1 MTRRCRWCW
10 DSSIRSTACDVRCA
24 GCATPSNS
32 SPPRCATRSAAPSR
46 PRGAAV
52 KRDRRRPAGMPAGGR
67 RSVLLELKRL
77 ETGAGAALDAG
88 GDQPLDIEA
97 VADQFEHPQFLLAG
111 LAIGRRDIAG
121 DRIGGLAQFDRQ
133 RLLDRGQ
140 GVLEPV
146 LAPEQPAA
154 FLQYPRQL
162 LMVEIAEYR
171 QIADDVADNR

>member
-10 DSSIRSTACDVRCA
+10 DCSTKSTAFGARCA
-24 GCATPSNS
+24 VCAMRS
-32 SPPRCATRSAAPSR
+32 SSSRPRCATQSAAPSR

-111 LAIGRRDIAG
+111 LAIGRRDIAE
-121 DRIGGLAQFDRQ
+121 IG
-133 RLLDRGQ
+133 
-140 GVLEPV
+140 
-146 LAPEQPAA
+146 
-154 FLQYPRQL
+154 
-162 LMVEIAEYR
+162 
-171 QIADDVADNR
+171 